1 MATYQWI
8 DPPPNCHGTS
18 DPLMTSSTVQS
29 NCLLSKFILLNVM
42 LLCFNNHVC
51 KKKKRRR
58 PEYLN
63 YDPRL

>member
-8 DPPPNCHGTS
+8 DPSNCHGTS

-29 NCLLSKFILLNVM
+29 DCLLSKFILM
-42 LLCFNNHVC
+42 LRFYVSITMYV
-51 KKKKRRR
+51 KKKKR

>member
-8 DPPPNCHGTS
+8 DPPNCHGTN

-29 NCLLSKFILLNVM
+29 NCLLSKFILLNVT
-42 LLCFNNHVC
+42 LLRFDNHVC
-51 KKKKRRR
+51 KKKKKKR

>member
-1 MATYQWI
+1 MATYQWL
-8 DPPPNCHGTS
+8 DPPNCRGTS

-29 NCLLSKFILLNVM
+29 HCLLSKFILLNVM
-42 LLCFNNHVC
+42 LLCFHNHVC
-51 KKKKRRR
+51 KKK